1 MEDKKEMCYEEI
13 KMKTKNGWGMLF
25 LVLFMYVIFI
35 AGLVF
40 GIILTES
47 GGGNEFAGIPMI
59 IGSAIL
65 LVVTIIINTGLRVL
79 KPNEALVLTF
89 FGKYV
94 GSIKEAG
101 FYYINPF
108 CTAVNP
114 AYDVQNAIT
123 LSNISNELSAPAGKS
138 NKTSANISKKL
149 SLKTMTLK
157 NEKQKINDLLGNPI
171 EIGVNVIWKI
181 SNTAKAVFN
190 VDNYCEYLSTQAD
203 SALRNIVR
211 LYPYDMSEEGDEKSL
226 RGSAQEVAEMLKVE
240 LQGKVDIA
248 GIEILEVRI
257 THLAYAPEIAAAM
270 LQRQQA
276 VAIIEARQK
285 IVEGAVGMVHMAL
298 DKLSENNVC
307 DLDEE
312 RKAQM
317 VSNLLVVLCGNKD
330 AQPIVNS
337 GSIY

>member
-1 MEDKKEMCYEEI
+1 MENKKEMCYEEI

-25 LVLFMYVIFI
+25 LVLFLYVVSIVGI
-35 AGLVF
+35 VF

-47 GGGNEFAGIPMI
+47 GGGNDIIGIPMI
-59 IGSAIL
+59 ILASL
-65 LVVTIIINTGLRVL
+65 LTVVTIFVNCGLRII

-89 FGKYV
+89 FGNYV
-94 GSIKEAG
+94 GTIKEAG

-108 CTAVNP
+108 CSAVNP
-114 AYDVQNAIT
+114 AYDVRATISMATLVGETAVRGQNVAQN
-123 LSNISNELSAPAGKS
+123 SS
-138 NKTSANISKKL
+138 NISKKL
-149 SLKTMTLK
+149 SLKAMTLK
-157 NEKQKINDLLGNPI
+157 NDKQKINDLLGNPI

-190 VDNYCEYLSTQAD
+190 VDNYSEYLSTQAD

-226 RGSAQEVAEMLKVE
+226 RGSSQEVADMLKVE
-240 LQGKVDIA
+240 LQKKVDIA
-248 GIEILEVRI
+248 GIEIVEVRI

-276 VAIIEARQK
+276 TAIIEARQK
-285 IVEGAVGMVHMAL
+285 IVEGAVGMVQMAL